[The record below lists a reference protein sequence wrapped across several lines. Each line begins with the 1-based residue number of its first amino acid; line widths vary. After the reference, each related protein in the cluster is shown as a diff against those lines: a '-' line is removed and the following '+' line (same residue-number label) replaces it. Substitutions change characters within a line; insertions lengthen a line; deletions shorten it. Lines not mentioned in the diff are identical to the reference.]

1 MADPKSAIENPTT
14 IIVSAIS
21 LGRERGFSQSRSE
34 SGAAG
39 TVGEED
45 TEEQHDFECAVSLAN
60 QRDRFQKSCPRS
72 GDWCVMLK
80 KERAACVT
88 FTVRKQPIGKAW
100 AAYRSSIHQRRNV
113 QVDFTFEL
121 LGLRVLARSLIVSA
135 LLGPVAA
142 IIDIT
147 PTAAAVLAVIQE

>member
-1 MADPKSAIENPTT
+1 VADPKSAIENPTT

-45 TEEQHDFECAVSLAN
+45 AEEQHDFECAVSLAN
-60 QRDRFQKSCPRS
+60 QRDRFQKSCSRS

-100 AAYRSSIHQRRNV
+100 AAYRSSTSDETSMLILYSICLV
-113 QVDFTFEL
+113 YVC
-121 LGLRVLARSLIVSA
+121 LRVRS
-135 LLGPVAA
+135 
-142 IIDIT
+142 
-147 PTAAAVLAVIQE
+147 